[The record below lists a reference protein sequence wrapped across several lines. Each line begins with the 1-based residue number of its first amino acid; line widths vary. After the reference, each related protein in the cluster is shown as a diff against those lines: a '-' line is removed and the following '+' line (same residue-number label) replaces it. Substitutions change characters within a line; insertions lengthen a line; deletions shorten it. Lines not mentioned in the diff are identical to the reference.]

1 LSPTISNAEDTG
13 QLHLKNISKI
23 DIIIKYNYYYQNNS
37 NFTIFT
43 IKSKVIINN
52 MNKKVLLTGISGYIG
67 NHCAVALLSHGYSVR
82 GSVRS
87 LSKSNQVIEAIKKE
101 IDPKDNLEF
110 CELDLLKDDGWDDA
124 MKGCDFVMHVA
135 SPFINIE
142 PKDENEYIR
151 PAVDGTMRA
160 LNAAKSAG
168 IKRVVLTSSMVSM
181 LENADKSINVDSESW
196 TNVKAKNVSA
206 YAKSKTLA
214 ERAAWDFINAQT
226 DTTPME
232 LSVVNPGPVFGPTL
246 TGDLSGASMG
256 MFKQMI
262 LGKMP
267 MVPQAAINMSDVR
280 DIAKI
285 HALALENEKANGKRF
300 IVTTEEPFAFQ
311 EVAKIL
317 KSNGYDKVSTR
328 LAPNFLLN
336 FIGNFDRE
344 AKSMRSF
351 IGKTYNGDVSVTMK
365 TFDWN
370 PIPFKKTVLDTAISI
385 ESYLN

>member
-1 LSPTISNAEDTG
+1 MS
-13 QLHLKNISKI
+13 
-23 DIIIKYNYYYQNNS
+23 
-37 NFTIFT
+37 
-43 IKSKVIINN
+43 
-52 MNKKVLLTGISGYIG
+52 KKVLLTGISGYIG
-67 NHCAVALLSHGYSVR
+67 NHCAAELIKNGYSVR

-87 LSKSNQVIEAIKKE
+87 LSKSQKVIDAIKKE
-101 IDPKDNLEF
+101 VDPKDKIEF
-110 CELDLLKDDGWDDA
+110 CELDLLSDVGWDDA
-124 MKGCDFVMHVA
+124 MKGCEFVMHVA
-135 SPFINIE
+135 SPFINKE
-142 PKDENEYIR
+142 PKDENELIR

-160 LNAAKSAG
+160 LNAAKKAG

-181 LENADKSINVDSESW
+181 LGDADKSIKVNSKSW
-196 TNVKAKNVSA
+196 TNVSAKNVST

-214 ERAAWDFINAQT
+214 EQAAWDYINAQT
-226 DTTPME
+226 DASPME

-246 TGDLSGASMG
+246 SGDLSGASMG

-285 HALALENEKANGKRF
+285 HVLALENEKASGKRF
-300 IVTTEEPFAFQ
+300 IVTTEKPYAFQ
-311 EVAKIL
+311 ELAKIL

-344 AKSMRSF
+344 VKSMKSF
-351 IGKTYNGDVSVTMK
+351 IGKTYHGDVSLTMK

-370 PIPFKKTVLDTAISI
+370 PIPFEKTVLDTAKSI
-385 ESYLN
+385 EPYINKIDH

>member
-1 LSPTISNAEDTG
+1 MDDFFFVVLYIHNA
-13 QLHLKNISKI
+13 NIVKQNGRYKYFIIFAI
-23 DIIIKYNYYYQNNS
+23 D
-37 NFTIFT
+37 
-43 IKSKVIINN
+43 SKVIINH

-67 NHCAVALLSHGYSVR
+67 NHCAVELLKNGYSVR
-82 GSVRS
+82 GSLTS
-87 LSKSNQVIEAIKKE
+87 LSKSQKVIDAIKKE

-124 MKGCDFVMHVA
+124 MKGCEFVMHVA
-135 SPFINIE
+135 SPYINIE

-226 DTTPME
+226 DATPME

-256 MFKQMI
+256 MFKQMMS
-262 LGKMP
+262 GKMP

-285 HALALENEKANGKRF
+285 HVLALENENANGKRF

-311 EVAKIL
+311 DVAKIL

-351 IGKTYNGDVSVTMK
+351 IGKTYNGDVSLTMK

-370 PIPFKKTVLDTAISI
+370 PIPFKKTVLDTAKSI
-385 ESYLN
+385 EFYLNKVD